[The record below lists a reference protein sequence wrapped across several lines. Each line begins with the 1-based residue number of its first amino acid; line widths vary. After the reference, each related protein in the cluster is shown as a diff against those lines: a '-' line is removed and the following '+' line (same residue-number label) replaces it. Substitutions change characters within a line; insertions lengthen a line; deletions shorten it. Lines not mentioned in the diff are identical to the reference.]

1 MGLRGAVGCSESG
14 ADSGLL
20 TQKDHWM
27 CWQGARIVPEARK
40 ISEHSCGTVIED
52 IENLQ
57 VHKDMAVIMQ
67 IMHQSN

>member
-1 MGLRGAVGCSESG
+1 
-14 ADSGLL
+14 
-20 TQKDHWM
+20 M
-27 CWQGARIVPEARK
+27 CWQGARSVPEAGK

-67 IMHQSN
+67 ITHQSG